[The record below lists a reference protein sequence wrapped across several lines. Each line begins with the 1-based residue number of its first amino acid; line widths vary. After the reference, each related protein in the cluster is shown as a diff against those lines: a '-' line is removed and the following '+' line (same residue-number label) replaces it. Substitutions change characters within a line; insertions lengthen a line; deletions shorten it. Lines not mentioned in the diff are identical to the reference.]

1 MAYSFVAPL
10 TTYTEQQRLP
20 LITKAVFS
28 ARSASLF
35 TKQVGIKSA
44 AALNLMDFR
53 IPDNTGAII
62 SDKPVIPDAP
72 AAYFTTLP
80 IHSMLIALIK
90 ANIPAEISL
99 SAGSYL
105 CNQIFKK

>member
-1 MAYSFVAPL
+1 MSYSFVAPL

-44 AALNLMDFR
+44 AALNLMDT
-53 IPDNTGAII
+53 DAAIA
-62 SDKPVIPDAP
+62 SGDSCV
-72 AAYFTTLP
+72 
-80 IHSMLIALIK
+80 S
-90 ANIPAEISL
+90 
-99 SAGSYL
+99 
-105 CNQIFKK
+105 